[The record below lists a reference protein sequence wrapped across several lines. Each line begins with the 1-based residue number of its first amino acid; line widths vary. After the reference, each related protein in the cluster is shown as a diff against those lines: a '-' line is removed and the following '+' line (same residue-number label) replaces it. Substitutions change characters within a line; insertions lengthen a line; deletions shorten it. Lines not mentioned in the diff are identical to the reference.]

1 MKIVELPR
9 EWRARAMVIRD
20 VELSRDRFSTEEL
33 SIVDE
38 FKLQKRR
45 EEWMRARIAAKELA
59 KIARGEHVSFS
70 HSGPYGGAAIDVGP
84 IGIDV
89 EVVRPIADAAAHLFL
104 SEEEH
109 EAARGCA
116 IDDALLH
123 FWCAKEAA
131 WKQRQG
137 AVPTLK
143 QLSLPVLGDRG
154 FGVLFEGVET
164 VRVDDVIIALTV
176 ERRASARRDEPA
188 G

>member
-1 MKIVELPR
+1 MKIVELP
-9 EWRARAMVIRD
+9 EAWRARAMIIRD
-20 VELSRDRFSTEEL
+20 VELSRDAFTAEQL
-33 SIVDE
+33 AIVDA

-70 HSGPYGGAAIDVGP
+70 HSGPYGGAAIDVRP

-89 EVVRPIADAAAHLFL
+89 EFVRPIADAAAHLFL

-109 EAARGCA
+109 DAARRA
-116 IDDALLH
+116 DIEHALLH

-137 AVPTLK
+137 TIPTLK
-143 QLSLPVLGDRG
+143 QLPLRL
-154 FGVLFEGVET
+154 FGVRSSGLGFDGVET
-164 VRVDDVIIALTV
+164 VRVDDAIIALTF
-176 ERRASARRDEPA
+176 
-188 G
+188 